1 MEISRM
7 EKPENEKQ
15 KDANA
20 EVINA
25 LEAFMPKTDWGKQQM
40 QEWIKYSGQSDYKGA
55 WESLLLV
62 VKYSPKL
69 QGIQEVINDIEE
81 LYKIKK

>member
-1 MEISRM
+1 MN
-7 EKPENEKQ
+7 EKPENEKSDNAQ
-15 KDANA
+15 EPQSDIQNIMRSLNKD
-20 EVINA
+20 EW
-25 LEAFMPKTDWGKQQM
+25 LTAFMK
-40 QEWIKYSGQSDYKGA
+40 GQPTDYKGA